1 MSATDKLS
9 LRMHTEAEGGS
20 FAKGNVSHT
29 AERADNDHANNA
41 DDSDS
46 ERAPRTLRDAPAKS
60 DRTPAAKKPNRRDNK
75 KRSKSSNKDTDNNKK
90 AKKREPDAIEKEILA
105 KSEKYQRGLKLTMGD
120 DKPAAIKVRSKK
132 AQPKIEHEKRRR
144 EIAILDAARS
154 EMLLTEQAG
163 YLEAEGEMERT
174 YKITQDQLADSLDI
188 NSRAKIFDL
197 KLEEFG
203 PYVMDYT
210 TNGRHLLLGGRKGH
224 LATMDWRSGRLG
236 AEFHVRETIRDVCWL
251 HNENLFA
258 VAQKK
263 YAYIYDHSGAE
274 VHCLQKHVEPT
285 ALGFLPF
292 HFLLASTGM
301 TGRLMYQDVTE
312 GRIIGE
318 HKPGYGPNHVLK
330 VNPYNAVV
338 HMGHGNGIV
347 TMWSPRQSQPLAK
360 MLCHKGPV
368 QAMAIDRSGT
378 YMATSGLDGS
388 LKVWDIRNFKAL
400 HEYSTMRP
408 AQSLD
413 ISQRGLLA
421 AGWGANITVWKD
433 ALVTKVDAPYMKRL
447 LPSTTVSDV
456 RFVPYDDVLGYGHSS
471 GLSSIVIPGAGEP
484 NFDAYVA
491 NPFETT
497 KQRQEA
503 EVKQL
508 LDKLAPETIQ
518 LDPTFI
524 GRLDPRSR
532 DQRQLELLE
541 SKREQYAKD
550 KADGKY
556 LDNEVKNKMK
566 GRNSTAKRFA
576 RKRLNNIMDLKKL
589 NEIENEEKKKLE
601 SEAKRKKIP
610 ESEKGALG
618 RFYDEKRSTA

>member
-1 MSATDKLS
+1 MAATDKLS
-9 LRMHTEAEGGS
+9 LRLHKEAAEGGS
-20 FAKGNVSHT
+20 FAKGNVSH
-29 AERADNDHANNA
+29 AARRAGNDAAANTA
-41 DDSDS
+41 DDSDD
-46 ERAPRTLRDAPAKS
+46 ERVPRTLRDAPAKS
-60 DRTPAAKKPNRRDNK
+60 DRALAAKKNTRRD
-75 KRSKSSNKDTDNNKK
+75 SNKPRTKGASKDGKEKK
-90 AKKREPDAIEKEILA
+90 EKREPDELEKEILA
-105 KSEKYQRGLKLTMGD
+105 KSEKYQRGLKLTSTGGD
-120 DKPAAIKVRSKK
+120 DEKSPAAIKVRSKK
-132 AQPKIEHEKRRR
+132 AQPKLEHEKRRR
-144 EIAILDAARS
+144 EHAIIDAARS

-174 YKITQDQLADSLDI
+174 YKVTQDQLADSLDI

-360 MLCHKGPV
+360 MLCHKGP
-368 QAMAIDRSGT
+368 
-378 YMATSGLDGS
+378 
-388 LKVWDIRNFKAL
+388 
-400 HEYSTMRP
+400 
-408 AQSLD
+408 
-413 ISQRGLLA
+413 
-421 AGWGANITVWKD
+421 
-433 ALVTKVDAPYMKRL
+433 
-447 LPSTTVSDV
+447 
-456 RFVPYDDVLGYGHSS
+456 
-471 GLSSIVIPGAGEP
+471 
-484 NFDAYVA
+484 
-491 NPFETT
+491 
-497 KQRQEA
+497 
-503 EVKQL
+503 
-508 LDKLAPETIQ
+508 
-518 LDPTFI
+518 
-524 GRLDPRSR
+524 
-532 DQRQLELLE
+532 
-541 SKREQYAKD
+541 
-550 KADGKY
+550 
-556 LDNEVKNKMK
+556 
-566 GRNSTAKRFA
+566 
-576 RKRLNNIMDLKKL
+576 
-589 NEIENEEKKKLE
+589 
-601 SEAKRKKIP
+601 
-610 ESEKGALG
+610 
-618 RFYDEKRSTA
+618 

>member
-1 MSATDKLS
+1 MSVTDRLA

-20 FAKGNVSHT
+20 FSKGNVSHT
-29 AERADNDHANNA
+29 ARQEDADHTNNA
-41 DDSDS
+41 DDSDD

-60 DRTPAAKKPNRRDNK
+60 DRTPSAKKPRQRDNK
-75 KRSKSSNKDTDNNKK
+75 KRSKSSNKDEDSKK
-90 AKKREPDAIEKEILA
+90 KKREPDAIEKEILA
-105 KSEKYQRGLKLTMGD
+105 KSEKYQRGLKPTMGD
-120 DKPAAIKVRSKK
+120 EKPAAIKVRSKK

-144 EIAILDAARS
+144 EIAIIDAARS

-174 YKITQDQLADSLDI
+174 YKVTQDQLADSLDI

-224 LATMDWRSGRLG
+224 LATIDWRSGRLG

-338 HMGHGNGIV
+338 HM
-347 TMWSPRQSQPLAK
+347 
-360 MLCHKGPV
+360 
-368 QAMAIDRSGT
+368 
-378 YMATSGLDGS
+378 
-388 LKVWDIRNFKAL
+388 
-400 HEYSTMRP
+400 
-408 AQSLD
+408 
-413 ISQRGLLA
+413 
-421 AGWGANITVWKD
+421 
-433 ALVTKVDAPYMKRL
+433 
-447 LPSTTVSDV
+447 
-456 RFVPYDDVLGYGHSS
+456 
-471 GLSSIVIPGAGEP
+471 
-484 NFDAYVA
+484 
-491 NPFETT
+491 
-497 KQRQEA
+497 
-503 EVKQL
+503 
-508 LDKLAPETIQ
+508 
-518 LDPTFI
+518 
-524 GRLDPRSR
+524 
-532 DQRQLELLE
+532 
-541 SKREQYAKD
+541 
-550 KADGKY
+550 
-556 LDNEVKNKMK
+556 
-566 GRNSTAKRFA
+566 
-576 RKRLNNIMDLKKL
+576 
-589 NEIENEEKKKLE
+589 
-601 SEAKRKKIP
+601 
-610 ESEKGALG
+610 
-618 RFYDEKRSTA
+618 